1 MTSTAAAN
9 KPTDARGSICFNMY
23 FTTYLYFLSIPC
35 TIAKNSG
42 GFIMSKSKNKTNVRK
57 KANAKYDAKR
67 QGQRTRN
74 WTALV
79 YPEDVAENWVEKMDG
94 VKWVQSPLHDKD
106 TNPDGTPKKAHY
118 HVLLM
123 FSAVKT
129 FQQVFNYLADRFGTT
144 ETAADPA
151 ADGEAQTADP
161 AAKRLSIIG
170 VALPQMVS
178 DRSALVRYFAHL
190 DNPSKHQYNV
200 ADITAHGGADVLELL
215 QHNKREIACMLID
228 IEQFIDDNNITELC
242 DLSLKLRGYNIEW
255 YLIVTTQH
263 TYYFNAYL
271 RSRRHKLLAAA
282 EAAAA
287 EEHCLRLVS
296 AATAADPAAAEE

>member
-1 MTSTAAAN
+1 
-9 KPTDARGSICFNMY
+9 
-23 FTTYLYFLSIPC
+23 
-35 TIAKNSG
+35 
-42 GFIMSKSKNKTNVRK
+42 MSKSKKQTNVRK
-57 KANAKYDAKR
+57 NANAKYDAKR
-67 QGQRTRN
+67 AGQRTRN
-74 WTALV
+74 WTAVV
-79 YPEDVAENWVEKMDG
+79 YPDDVAADWVEKIDG
-94 VKWVQSPLHDKD
+94 VKWVQSPLHDQD
-106 TNPDGTPKKAHY
+106 LNPDGSHKKSHF
-118 HVLLM
+118 HILLM

-129 FQQVFNYLADRFGTT
+129 FQQVFDYLAARFGTT
-144 ETAADPA
+144 ETAA
-151 ADGEAQTADP
+151 ADDSEAQTA
-161 AAKRLSIIG
+161 AADDSEAQTAAAGRRSIIG

-200 ADITAHGGADVLELL
+200 SDIVAHGGADVLELL

-242 DLSLKLRGYNIEW
+242 DLSMKLRGYNIEW

>member
-1 MTSTAAAN
+1 
-9 KPTDARGSICFNMY
+9 
-23 FTTYLYFLSIPC
+23 
-35 TIAKNSG
+35 
-42 GFIMSKSKNKTNVRK
+42 MSKSKKQTNVRK
-57 KANAKYDAKR
+57 KVNAKYDAKR
-67 QGQRTRN
+67 AGQRTRN
-74 WTALV
+74 WTAVV
-79 YPEDVAENWVEKMDG
+79 YPDDVPSDWVEKMDG
-94 VKWVQSPLHDKD
+94 VKWVQSPLHNKD
-106 TNPDGTPKKAHY
+106 LNPDGTPKKSHY

-129 FQQVFNYLADRFGTT
+129 FQQVFDYFAERFGTT
-144 ETAADPA
+144 ETAAA
-151 ADGEAQTADP
+151 ADGEAQTA
-161 AAKRLSIIG
+161 AAAARLSIIG

-200 ADITAHGGADVLELL
+200 SDIVGHGGADVLELL
-215 QHNKREIACMLID
+215 QHNKREVACMLID

-242 DLSLKLRGYNIEW
+242 DLSLRLRGHNIEW

-282 EAAAA
+282 EQAAA
-287 EEHCLRLVS
+287 EEHCLRLIS
-296 AATAADPAAAEE
+296 AAEASDPAAVEE

>member
-1 MTSTAAAN
+1 
-9 KPTDARGSICFNMY
+9 
-23 FTTYLYFLSIPC
+23 
-35 TIAKNSG
+35 
-42 GFIMSKSKNKTNVRK
+42 MSKSKKQTNVRK
-57 KANAKYDAKR
+57 NANAKYDAKR
-67 QGQRTRN
+67 AGQRTRN
-74 WTALV
+74 WTAVV
-79 YPEDVAENWVEKMDG
+79 YPDDVAADWVEKIDG
-94 VKWVQSPLHDKD
+94 VKWVQSPLHDQD
-106 TNPDGTPKKAHY
+106 LNPDGSHKKSHF
-118 HVLLM
+118 HILLM

-129 FQQVFNYLADRFGTT
+129 FQQVFDYLAARFGTT
-144 ETAADPA
+144 ETAA
-151 ADGEAQTADP
+151 ADDSEAQTA
-161 AAKRLSIIG
+161 AAGRRSIIG

-200 ADITAHGGADVLELL
+200 SDIVAHGGADVLELL

-242 DLSLKLRGYNIEW
+242 DLSMKLRGYNIEW